1 MGRVVT
7 SIVVTNH
14 IDEILADRGLLDP
27 DAIRS
32 LELDGVLVDTGA
44 TRLCLPADAIAQ
56 LGLSLVGEV
65 RGVTVVGS
73 HQFRLFK
80 DVTVSVCGRQG
91 RYDCLELATGEEP
104 ILGLIPLE
112 DLGLEPDLRNQRLRV
127 LPNEGKENYIRV

>member
-32 LELDGVLVDTGA
+32 LQLDGVLVDTGA
-44 TRLCLPADAIAQ
+44 TRLCLTADAIAQ

-80 DVTVSVCGRQG
+80 DVAVSVCGRQG